1 MVQTRGG
8 TDTMAMTSDEFKAY
22 MDSHFDQ
29 LMANLATK
37 DDLNSLRND
46 FSSLLTKLEQQE
58 ETIERNAAVISE
70 QANRIQ
76 ILEAQNEVLCS
87 HVEHILA
94 AQENQ
99 EQYSRRLCLRIDRM
113 ECPTSGESETS
124 EEVLGKVQEIFKEM
138 NLDIPDAVIDRAH
151 RIGQTTKND
160 DGKVTQQVIVR
171 FTTWR
176 HRTAVYRARKEA
188 KSVKFRLDLTKKR
201 FSLLLK
207 ANEMLKPHA
216 GWYAFSD
223 VNCRLKAKIADEF
236 KFFDTEEELANLI
249 TKSS

>member
-8 TDTMAMTSDEFKAY
+8 TDTMAMSEEFKAY

-37 DDLNSLRND
+37 DDVNSLRNE
-46 FSSLLTKLEQQE
+46 FSSLLIKLENQE
-58 ETIERNAAVISE
+58 ETIEKNASVISE

-76 ILEAQNEVLCS
+76 MLEAQHEVLRS
-87 HVEHILA
+87 HVDHILA

-113 ECPTSGESETS
+113 ECPTSGEKETS
-124 EEVLGKVQEIFKEM
+124 EQVLGKVQKIFEDMKL
-138 NLDIPDAVIDRAH
+138 NIPDAVIDRAH
-151 RIGQTTKND
+151 RIGSTATTD
-160 DGKVTQQVIVR
+160 DGKVTQQVIVK

-176 HRTAVYRARKEA
+176 HRTAVYRARKAA
-188 KSVKFRLDLTKKR
+188 KTVKFRLDLTKKR
-201 FSLLLK
+201 FGLLLK
-207 ANEMLKPHA
+207 ANEMLKPHVD
-216 GWYAFSD
+216 WYAFTD

-236 KFFDTEEELANLI
+236 KFFDSEEELASLI
-249 TKSS
+249 RDAS